1 MRSRRALT
9 RRLLTFPPLTVLFF
23 CALCFSCNRNSTAGA
38 ASGGI
43 VPGRVA
49 NGSITNGSI
58 TNGSITNGSITDGSA
73 AAGSR
78 SGSQKPD
85 KEHKLTIGFSIATAT
100 FIIERWN
107 KDLKVFTGAAKEL
120 GADVIVQ
127 LSAGG
132 IKEQISQINYMIN
145 QNIDILVVIAH
156 DTELIAGAIRQIK
169 DAGIPVIAY
178 DRLIQGV
185 PLDAY
190 ISFDSR
196 EVGRQF
202 GQALLAAVPRG
213 RYLIVNGS
221 IHDVNSFD
229 ISEGIHEIID
239 PGIKSGNIQLGK
251 EIWLEEWSSD
261 EALEKIGAIFQESMD
276 YDAIACG
283 NDAIAGAA
291 IQLLSERRVAGKIAV
306 VGQDADLS
314 ACQRIVEGTQ
324 LMTVYK
330 PIGKIGIRAASL
342 AVALARKARGENVEI
357 PPPDKMVDNHSGN
370 LIPAYLEKSTAI
382 FKNNIDDVIRDGF
395 HSQDDVYRNVTVAH

>member
-1 MRSRRALT
+1 MAQ
-9 RRLLTFPPLTVLFF
+9 
-23 CALCFSCNRNSTAGA
+23 A
-38 ASGGI
+38 ASGKS
-43 VPGRVA
+43 V
-49 NGSITNGSI
+49 
-58 TNGSITNGSITDGSA
+58 SA
-73 AAGSR
+73 STTAGSNTAP
-78 SGSQKPD
+78 SGTEPLTPA
-85 KEHKLTIGFSIATAT
+85 KEHQLTIGFSIATAT

-132 IKEQISQINYMIN
+132 VKEQISQINYMMK

-202 GQALLAAVPRG
+202 GQALLSAVPQG
-213 RYLIVNGS
+213 RYLVVNGS
-221 IHDVNSFD
+221 LHDANSFD
-229 ISEGIHEIID
+229 ISAGIHEIID
-239 PGIKSGNIQLGK
+239 PAIQKGDVNLVK

-261 EALEKIGAIFQESMD
+261 EALQKIGNILDESTD
-276 YDAIACG
+276 FDAIACG

-291 IQLLSERRVAGKIAV
+291 IQLLSERRLAGKIAV

-330 PIGKIGIRAASL
+330 PIGKIGQRAAAL
-342 AVALARKARGENVEI
+342 AVALGRKARGEAVEI
-357 PPPDKMVDNHSGN
+357 PSPDTMLDNHSGTMV
-370 LIPAYLEKSTAI
+370 PSYLEKSMVI
-382 FKNNIDDVIRDGF
+382 YKDNIDDVIRDGF
-395 HSQDDVYRNVTVAH
+395 HSRDDVFRNVAVVQ

>member
-1 MRSRRALT
+1 MNNLGHQPGGGRCFRR
-9 RRLLTFPPLTVLFF
+9 VLVFF
-23 CALCFSCNRNSTAGA
+23 FLISFCLSCGNKSPAG
-38 ASGGI
+38 
-43 VPGRVA
+43 
-49 NGSITNGSI
+49 T
-58 TNGSITNGSITDGSA
+58 
-73 AAGSR
+73 AAGGNAPLMQ
-78 SGSQKPD
+78 SGPQKQE
-85 KEHKLTIGFSIATAT
+85 KGERLTIGFSIATAT

-169 DAGIPVIAY
+169 ESGIPVIAY

-190 ISFDSR
+190 VSFDSQ
-196 EVGRQF
+196 EVGRLF
-202 GQALLAAVPRG
+202 GRALRDAVPRG

-221 IHDVNSFD
+221 LHDVNSFD
-229 ISEGIHEIID
+229 ISRGIHEVID
-239 PGIKSGNIQLGK
+239 LQIQRGDIQLVK
-251 EIWLEEWSSD
+251 EIWLDEWSSD
-261 EALEKIGAIFQESMD
+261 EALEKIGAIFEETTD
-276 YDAIACG
+276 FDAIACG

-291 IQLLSERRVAGKIAV
+291 IQLLSERRLAGKVAI

-330 PIGKIGIRAASL
+330 PIGRIGVRAAEFV
-342 AVALARKARGENVEI
+342 VALARKAGGDDKVEI
-357 PPPDKMVDNHSGN
+357 PSPDRMLDNHSGT
-370 LIPAYLEKSTAI
+370 LIPSILEKSTAI
-382 FKNNIDDVIRDGF
+382 YKDNIDEVIRDGF
-395 HSQDDVYRNVTVAH
+395 HSRDDVFRNITLQGNF

>member
-1 MRSRRALT
+1 MRSLRIPAL
-9 RRLLTFPPLTVLFF
+9 RFLAIILLCVLG
-23 CALCFSCNRNSTAGA
+23 LSCNGKNSARSADGGVIPGIRSVPQNAG
-38 ASGGI
+38 
-43 VPGRVA
+43 
-49 NGSITNGSI
+49 
-58 TNGSITNGSITDGSA
+58 
-73 AAGSR
+73 
-78 SGSQKPD
+78 
-85 KEHKLTIGFSIATAT
+85 KEHQLTIGFSIATAT

-120 GADVIVQ
+120 GADVLVQ

-132 IKEQISQINYMIN
+132 IKEQISQLNYMIN

-156 DTELIAGAIRQIK
+156 DTELISGEIRQIRA
-169 DAGIPVIAY
+169 AGIPVIAY

-202 GQALLAAVPRG
+202 GQALQKAVPKG
-213 RYLIVNGS
+213 RYLVVNGS
-221 IHDVNSFD
+221 VHDVNSFD
-229 ISEGIHEIID
+229 ISAGLHEIID
-239 PGIKSGNIQLGK
+239 PSIQRGDVKLVR

-261 EALEKIGAIFQESMD
+261 EALEKIDAVFKETTD
-276 YDAIACG
+276 FDAIACG

-291 IQLLSERRVAGKIAV
+291 IQLLSERRLAGKIAV

-330 PIGKIGIRAASL
+330 PIGKIGVRAAEL
-342 AVALARKARGENVEI
+342 AVALGRRARGDSGIEI
-357 PPPDKMVDNHSGN
+357 PLPDMTVDNHSGVM
-370 LIPAYLEKSTAI
+370 IPAYLEKSTAL
-382 FKNNIDDVIRDGF
+382 FKENIDEVIRDGF
-395 HSQDDVYRNVTVAH
+395 HSRDDVFRNVPVVQ

>member
-1 MRSRRALT
+1 MRVLT
-9 RRLLTFPPLTVLFF
+9 LRVLTLRILAIFI
-23 CALCFSCNRNSTAGA
+23 LCIVFLPGCEKRSAGTA
-38 ASGGI
+38 SSGI
-43 VPGRVA
+43 VPRPEPQR
-49 NGSITNGSI
+49 TE
-58 TNGSITNGSITDGSA
+58 
-73 AAGSR
+73 
-78 SGSQKPD
+78 
-85 KEHKLTIGFSIATAT
+85 KETQLTIGFSIATAT

-132 IKEQISQINYMIN
+132 VREQISQINYMIN
-145 QNIDILVVIAH
+145 QKIDILVVIAH
-156 DTELIAGAIRQIK
+156 DTELIAGAIRHIK
-169 DAGIPVIAY
+169 EAGIPVIAY

-190 ISFDSR
+190 ASFDSR

-202 GQALLAAVPRG
+202 GQALRDAVPKG
-213 RYLIVNGS
+213 RYLVVNGS

-229 ISEGIHEIID
+229 ISAGLHEIID
-239 PGIKSGNIQLGK
+239 PLIQSGDITLAQ

-261 EALEKIGAIFQESMD
+261 EALEKIGAIFEETVD
-276 YDAIACG
+276 FDAIACG

-291 IQLLSERRVAGKIAV
+291 IQLLSERRLAGRIAI

-330 PIGKIGIRAASL
+330 PIGKIGVRAAEL
-342 AVALARKARGENVEI
+342 AVALGRKARGDDDKMEI
-357 PPPDKMVDNHSGN
+357 PPPDGMQDNNSGTM
-370 LIPAYLEKSTAI
+370 IPSYLEKSTAI
-382 FKNNIDDVIRDGF
+382 YEHNIDEVIRDGF
-395 HSQDDVYRNVTVAH
+395 HSRDDVFRNVAVIQEIF

>member
-1 MRSRRALT
+1 MAIV
-9 RRLLTFPPLTVLFF
+9 LLF
-23 CALCFSCNRNSTAGA
+23 ALCSSCIEKKSATGGA
-38 ASGGI
+38 FLPEKTEAL
-43 VPGRVA
+43 
-49 NGSITNGSI
+49 
-58 TNGSITNGSITDGSA
+58 
-73 AAGSR
+73 
-78 SGSQKPD
+78 KPE
-85 KEHKLTIGFSIATAT
+85 KEKRLTIGFSIATAT

-107 KDLKVFTGAAKEL
+107 KDLRVFTGAAKEL

-132 IKEQISQINYMIN
+132 VREQISQINYMIN

-169 DAGIPVIAY
+169 DGGIAVIAY

-190 ISFDSR
+190 VSFDSR

-202 GQALLAAVPRG
+202 GRALHAAVPRG
-213 RYLIVNGS
+213 RYLAVNGS
-221 IHDVNSFD
+221 VHDVNSFD
-229 ISEGIHEIID
+229 ISEGLHEIID
-239 PGIKSGNIQLGK
+239 PLIGGGAVELVR

-261 EALEKIGAIFQESMD
+261 EALEKIGEVFGESTD
-276 YDAIACG
+276 FDAIACG

-291 IQLLSERRVAGKIAV
+291 IQLLSERRLAGRVAV

-330 PIGKIGIRAASL
+330 PIGRIGVKAAEL
-342 AVALARKARGENVEI
+342 AVALGRKARGDENAPI
-357 PPPDKMVDNHSGN
+357 PPPDIMLDNQSGT
-370 LIPAYLEKSTAI
+370 LIPSYLEKSIAVN
-382 FKNNIDDVIRDGF
+382 KDNIDEVIRDGF
-395 HSQDDVYRNVTVAH
+395 HSRDDVFRNVAVVQ

>member
-1 MRSRRALT
+1 MRFLRY
-9 RRLLTFPPLTVLFF
+9 LTFFL
-23 CALCFSCNRNSTAGA
+23 LCILCLSCGGKSSARTANGEIVP
-38 ASGGI
+38 ASG
-43 VPGRVA
+43 
-49 NGSITNGSI
+49 TEL
-58 TNGSITNGSITDGSA
+58 
-73 AAGSR
+73 
-78 SGSQKPD
+78 QKPG
-85 KEHKLTIGFSIATAT
+85 KERQLTIGFSIATAT

-156 DTELIAGAIRQIK
+156 DTELIAGAIKQIK
-169 DAGIPVIAY
+169 EAGIPVIAY
-178 DRLIQGV
+178 DRLIQGT

-190 ISFDSR
+190 VSFDSR

-202 GQALLAAVPRG
+202 GQALLAAVPKG

-221 IHDVNSFD
+221 IHDVNSSD
-229 ISEGIHEIID
+229 ISAGIHEIID
-239 PGIKSGNIQLGK
+239 PSIKRGNVQLVK

-261 EALEKIGAIFQESMD
+261 EALEKIEAIFGETTD
-276 YDAIACG
+276 FDAIACG

-291 IQLLSERRVAGKIAV
+291 IQLLSERRLAGKIAV

-330 PIGKIGIRAASL
+330 PIGKIGVRAAEL
-342 AVALARKARGENVEI
+342 AVALGRKARRENNVEI
-357 PPPDKMVDNHSGN
+357 PSPDMMVDNHSGTSV
-370 LIPAYLEKSTAI
+370 PAYLEKSTAI
-382 FKNNIDDVIRDGF
+382 FRYNIDEVIRDGF
-395 HSQDDVYRNVTVAH
+395 HSRDDVFRNVAVMQ

>member
-1 MRSRRALT
+1 MSFSRKPVIQIIAL
-9 RRLLTFPPLTVLFF
+9 LII
-23 CALCFSCNRNSTAGA
+23 CSIFSNCGNKSSNGGSNNGVVPRPGQQNR
-38 ASGGI
+38 
-43 VPGRVA
+43 
-49 NGSITNGSI
+49 
-58 TNGSITNGSITDGSA
+58 
-73 AAGSR
+73 
-78 SGSQKPD
+78 K
-85 KEHKLTIGFSIATAT
+85 KEQLTIGFSIATAT

-132 IKEQISQINYMIN
+132 IREQISQINYMIN

-156 DTELIAGAIRQIK
+156 DTEAIAGAIKQIK

-196 EVGRQF
+196 EVGRHF
-202 GQALLAAVPRG
+202 GTALNNAVPRG

-221 IHDVNSFD
+221 VHDSNSFD
-229 ISEGIHEIID
+229 ISLGIHDILD
-239 PGIKSGNIQLGK
+239 PFIKNGNIELVK

-261 EALEKIGAIFQESMD
+261 EALEKIGAIFD
-276 YDAIACG
+276 DTTDFDAIACG
-283 NDAIAGAA
+283 NDAIASAA
-291 IQLLSERRVAGKIAV
+291 IQLLSERRLAGKVAV

-330 PIGKIGIRAASL
+330 PIGKIGIRAAEL
-342 AVALARKARGENVEI
+342 AVALGRKARGENVDI
-357 PPPDKMVDNHSGN
+357 QPYDIILDNQSGT
-370 LIPAYLEKSTAI
+370 PVSGYLEKSI
-382 FKNNIDDVIRDGF
+382 PIYKLNIDEVIRDGF
-395 HSQDDVYRNVTVAH
+395 HSRNDVFRNVAIF

>member
-1 MRSRRALT
+1 MRIIRVFPVRKLAVFILCVFCLSCGQKSQARA
-9 RRLLTFPPLTVLFF
+9 
-23 CALCFSCNRNSTAGA
+23 AGGDPVPA
-38 ASGGI
+38 GGPR
-43 VPGRVA
+43 PGRQI
-49 NGSITNGSI
+49 S
-58 TNGSITNGSITDGSA
+58 DG
-73 AAGSR
+73 R
-78 SGSQKPD
+78 EQ
-85 KEHKLTIGFSIATAT
+85 LTIGFSIATAT

-132 IKEQISQINYMIN
+132 VQEQISQINYMVN

-156 DTELIAGAIRQIK
+156 DTNLIAGAIRHVRE
-169 DAGIPVIAY
+169 AGIPVIAY

-190 ISFDSR
+190 VSFDSR
-196 EVGRQF
+196 DVGRQF
-202 GQALLAAVPRG
+202 GQALRSVVPQG

-229 ISEGIHEIID
+229 ISAGLHEIID
-239 PGIKSGNIQLGK
+239 PFIHMGSIELVQ

-261 EALEKIGAIFQESMD
+261 EALEKIGAIFEETMD
-276 YDAIACG
+276 FDAIACG

-291 IQLLSERRVAGKIAV
+291 IQLLSERRLAGKIAV

-330 PIGKIGIRAASL
+330 PIGKIGVSAARL
-342 AVALARKARGENVEI
+342 AIAIARKVLMDEQTAI
-357 PPPDKMVDNHSGN
+357 PSPDVMVDNHSGVPA
-370 LIPAYLEKSTAI
+370 PAYLEKTI
-382 FKNNIDDVIRDGF
+382 PIYRDNIDDVIRDGF
-395 HSQDDVYRNVTVAH
+395 HSRDDVFRNITVIQ

>member
-1 MRSRRALT
+1 MRFIKSTAIIFLC
-9 RRLLTFPPLTVLFF
+9 VF
-23 CALCFSCNRNSTAGA
+23 CLSCNEKKSIGTSYSGIAAGA
-38 ASGGI
+38 S
-43 VPGRVA
+43 P
-49 NGSITNGSI
+49 
-58 TNGSITNGSITDGSA
+58 DL
-73 AAGSR
+73 
-78 SGSQKPD
+78 QKRE
-85 KEHKLTIGFSIATAT
+85 KEQRLTIGFSIATAT

-120 GADVIVQ
+120 GAEVIVQ

-132 IKEQISQINYMIN
+132 INEQISQINYMIN

-190 ISFDSR
+190 TSFDSR

-202 GQALLAAVPRG
+202 ALALRDAVPRG
-213 RYLIVNGS
+213 RYLVVNGS
-221 IHDVNSFD
+221 VHDVNSFD
-229 ISEGIHEIID
+229 ISTGFHEIID
-239 PGIKSGNIQLGK
+239 PAIQSNDIQLVR
-251 EIWLEEWSSD
+251 EIWLDEWSSD
-261 EALEKIGAIFQESMD
+261 EALEKIGMIFNETMD
-276 YDAIACG
+276 FDAIACG

-291 IQLLSERRVAGKIAV
+291 IQLLSERRLAGRIAV

-330 PIGKIGIRAASL
+330 PIGKIGVKAAEL
-342 AVALARKARGENVEI
+342 AVALGRKARGENTIEI
-357 PPPDKMVDNHSGN
+357 PPPDIMLDNNSGIM
-370 LIPAYLEKSTAI
+370 IPSFLEKSTAI
-382 FKNNIDDVIRDGF
+382 FEHNIDDVIRDGF
-395 HSQDDVYRNVTVAH
+395 HSRDDVFRNVTVSQ